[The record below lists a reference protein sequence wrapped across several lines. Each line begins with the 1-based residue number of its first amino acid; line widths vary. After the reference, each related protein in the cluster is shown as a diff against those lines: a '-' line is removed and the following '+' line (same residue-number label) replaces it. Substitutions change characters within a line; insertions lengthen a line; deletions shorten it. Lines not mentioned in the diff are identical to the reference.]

1 MTQSDGL
8 LLKAKRVDGEELLLV
23 GVSCPAL
30 NSGWFWLHAW
40 LVLPAQHR
48 GTQTWAT
55 YEGREVV
62 RSGRG
67 DAFSVLAPQV
77 GLRARESFSFWEVWA
92 QPG

>member
-23 GVSCPAL
+23 GGVSCPAL

-40 LVLPAQHR
+40 LVLPAQHS

-55 YEGREVV
+55 CEGRGGEEVDEEMHFQCWLLGWSQ
-62 RSGRG
+62 SG
-67 DAFSVLAPQV
+67 
-77 GLRARESFSFWEVWA
+77 ESFSFWEVWA